1 MDDKIYDLLEKL
13 YLEVQD
19 IRERMATREELGQIR
34 DQMAT
39 KEELGQIR
47 DQMATK
53 EQVQEIKEKLDVHT
67 EILNEYTEI
76 LRALEHPSQVHKAEI
91 DKISYTVSK
100 IEGDIKTIRDDLTA
114 VEYMTAKNWNDIIKL
129 KSAI

>member
-19 IRERMATREELGQIR
+19 IRERMATREELGQMR
-34 DQMAT
+34 SQMAT

-53 EQVQEIKEKLDVHT
+53 EQVQEIKEQVDAHT
-67 EILNEYTEI
+67 EILNEHTGI
-76 LRALEHPSQVHKAEI
+76 LRALEHSSQVHKAEI
-91 DKISYTVSK
+91 YTASE
-100 IEGDIKTIRDDLTA
+100 IEGDIKTMRDDLTA